1 MDQDG
6 QRPSE
11 SRVQSSHS
19 NDHEHLMKHTSYKIS
34 SGIIGKFCS
43 LPFDLALFWFF
54 ICGGESI
61 VEVALAIGP
70 SRLSDNALRFRTSF
84 SDVL

>member
-1 MDQDG
+1 
-6 QRPSE
+6 
-11 SRVQSSHS
+11 
-19 NDHEHLMKHTSYKIS
+19 MKHTSYKIS
-34 SGIIGKFCS
+34 SGIIDKFCS

-61 VEVALAIGP
+61 VKVALAIGS
-70 SRLSDNALRFRTSF
+70 SRLSDNTLLSRTLL